1 MINML
6 ENYSIVKNWLNNNT
20 IGIALPDFQP
30 SMLISIITLEQLESY
45 MNNEKYITFN
55 NEDIS
60 KNGGYYKT
68 LESLKPESVQ
78 RFNLHR
84 YLNQLVRFFNYK
96 YNYVEYSKYLINN
109 EDTHKN
115 IFNEYKSE
123 SEIKNKEDLLNY
135 FVKENKALY
144 EYLFYKNIV
153 ENI

>member
-1 MINML
+1 MHSNDKEESEIYINAKSEKEAKIKYYSMV
-6 ENYSIVKNWLNNNT
+6 ENGELQEDSCFSSI
-20 IGIALPDFQP
+20 
-30 SMLISIITLEQLESY
+30 
-45 MNNEKYITFN
+45 
-55 NEDIS
+55 
-60 KNGGYYKT
+60 
-68 LESLKPESVQ
+68 
-78 RFNLHR
+78 NLHR

-109 EDTHKN
+109 EDTHKS